1 MSSKSSANEKLIKL
15 IENSGYIYRNQKT
28 DIVIR
33 DIILNVLNRIG
44 KSYSKALIYQICSL
58 YGLSQNELLSNYE
71 LFENSLKRVVGK
83 TGYPI
88 VLRIKKELL
97 KYLILNKY
105 EISTKDI
112 LDPSFNV
119 PQIIDKLSESYN
131 YDLISENLNN
141 NKRNHMILL
150 SNNDDKHIEKIITSL
165 VQLSKNISDIKRVV
179 IVLHDHFDKKK
190 YFRSVPDIDIYYL
203 HDIISSFPSN
213 SSPSSSTSTDK
224 FFKLDNDSNNN
235 NNNNNIDL
243 INFQQ
248 FDNTNFQVFCFI
260 DIQILQQF
268 NNYKILQILEEKF
281 EKLYNLNKITQ
292 ICCIYDV
299 SNFYTKEYEIKLLRD
314 FINHHDVIIVDEP
327 LLMYQKFDI
336 RDDILK

>member
-1 MSSKSSANEKLIKL
+1 MYSKNSVSDKLINL

-44 KSYSKALIYQICSL
+44 KYYSKALIYQICSL

-71 LFENSLKRVVGK
+71 LFENSLTRVLGK

-88 VLRIKKELL
+88 ILRIKKELL
-97 KYLILNKY
+97 KYLILNKF
-105 EISTKDI
+105 EISTNDI

-131 YDLISENLNN
+131 YQLISENLN

-150 SNNDDKHIEKIITSL
+150 SSNDDKHIKKIITNF
-165 VQLSKNISDIKRVV
+165 VQISKSIKDIKRLV
-179 IVLHDHFDKKK
+179 IVLHDQFDEKR
-190 YFRSVPDIDIYYL
+190 YFKSVPDIDIYYMN
-203 HDIISSFPSN
+203 DIFSSSSSFEE
-213 SSPSSSTSTDK
+213 
-224 FFKLDNDSNNN
+224 FFKHNNKT
-235 NNNNNIDL
+235 DP
-243 INFQQ
+243 INFEQ
-248 FDNTNFQVFCFI
+248 FNNTNIQVFCFI
-260 DIQILQQF
+260 DIQILRQF
-268 NNYKILQILEEKF
+268 NNYKILKILEDKF
-281 EKLYNLNKITQ
+281 EQLYNLNETIQ

-314 FINHHDVIIVDEP
+314 FINHHDMVIVDEP
-327 LLMYQKFDI
+327 LVMYQKFDVKN
-336 RDDILK
+336 DIVK

>member
-1 MSSKSSANEKLIKL
+1 MYSKNSVSEKLINL

-44 KSYSKALIYQICSL
+44 KYYSKALIYQICSL

-71 LFENSLKRVVGK
+71 LFENSLTRVLGK

-88 VLRIKKELL
+88 ILRIKKELL
-97 KYLILNKY
+97 KYLILNKF

-131 YDLISENLNN
+131 YQLISENLN

-150 SNNDDKHIEKIITSL
+150 SSNDDKHIEKIITNL
-165 VQLSKNISDIKRVV
+165 VQISKSRDIKRVV
-179 IVLHDHFDKKK
+179 IVLHDQFDEKR
-190 YFRSVPDIDIYYL
+190 YFRSVPDIDIYYMN
-203 HDIISSFPSN
+203 DIFSSSSSFEN
-213 SSPSSSTSTDK
+213 
-224 FFKLDNDSNNN
+224 FFKHNNK
-235 NNNNNIDL
+235 IDL
-243 INFQQ
+243 INFEQ
-248 FDNTNFQVFCFI
+248 FNNTNIQVFCFI
-260 DIQILQQF
+260 DIQILRQF
-268 NNYKILQILEEKF
+268 NNYKILKILEDKF
-281 EKLYNLNKITQ
+281 EQLYNLNEIIQ

-314 FINHHDVIIVDEP
+314 FINHHNMVIIDEP
-327 LLMYQKFDI
+327 LVMYQKFDI
-336 RDDILK
+336 KNDIVK

>member
-1 MSSKSSANEKLIKL
+1 MYSKNSVNEKLINL
-15 IENSGYIYRNQKT
+15 IENSGFIYRNQIT

-44 KSYSKALIYQICSL
+44 KYYSKALIYQICSL

-71 LFENSLKRVVGK
+71 LFENSLTRVLGK

-88 VLRIKKELL
+88 ILRIKKELL
-97 KYLILNKY
+97 KYLILNKF

-131 YDLISENLNN
+131 YQLISENLN

-150 SNNDDKHIEKIITSL
+150 SSNDDKHIEKIITNL
-165 VQLSKNISDIKRVV
+165 VQISKSIRDIKRVV
-179 IVLHDHFDKKK
+179 VVLHDQFDEKR
-190 YFRSVPDIDIYYL
+190 YFRSVPDIDIYYMN
-203 HDIISSFPSN
+203 DIF
-213 SSPSSSTSTDK
+213 SSSSSSSSSVEE
-224 FFKLDNDSNNN
+224 FFKHNNKN
-235 NNNNNIDL
+235 DL
-243 INFQQ
+243 INFEQ
-248 FDNTNFQVFCFI
+248 FNNTNIQVFCFI
-260 DIQILQQF
+260 DIQILRQF
-268 NNYKILQILEEKF
+268 NNYKILKILEDKF
-281 EKLYNLNKITQ
+281 EQLYNLNEIIQ

-314 FINHHDVIIVDEP
+314 FINHHNMVIIDEP
-327 LLMYQKFDI
+327 LVMYQKFDVKN
-336 RDDILK
+336 DIVK

>member
-1 MSSKSSANEKLIKL
+1 MYSKNSVNEKLINL
-15 IENSGYIYRNQKT
+15 IENSGFIYRNQIT

-44 KSYSKALIYQICSL
+44 KYYSKALIYQICSL

-71 LFENSLKRVVGK
+71 LFENSLTRVLGK

-88 VLRIKKELL
+88 ILRIKKELL
-97 KYLILNKY
+97 KYLILNKF

-131 YDLISENLNN
+131 YQLISENLN

-150 SNNDDKHIEKIITSL
+150 SSNDDKHIEKIITNL
-165 VQLSKNISDIKRVV
+165 VQISKNIRDIKRVV
-179 IVLHDHFDKKK
+179 LVLHDQFDEKR
-190 YFRSVPDIDIYYL
+190 YFRSVQDIDIYYMN
-203 HDIISSFPSN
+203 DIFSSSSSFEE
-213 SSPSSSTSTDK
+213 
-224 FFKLDNDSNNN
+224 FFKHNNKT
-235 NNNNNIDL
+235 DP
-243 INFQQ
+243 INFEQ
-248 FDNTNFQVFCFI
+248 FNNTNIQVFCFI
-260 DIQILQQF
+260 DIQILRQF
-268 NNYKILQILEEKF
+268 NNYKILKILEDKF
-281 EKLYNLNKITQ
+281 EQLYNLNEIIQ

-314 FINHHDVIIVDEP
+314 FINHHNMVIIDEP
-327 LLMYQKFDI
+327 LVMYQKFDVKN
-336 RDDILK
+336 DIVK

>member
-44 KSYSKALIYQICSL
+44 KSYSKALIYQICNL

-105 EISTKDI
+105 EISTQDI

-131 YDLISENLNN
+131 YDLISENLHN

-150 SNNDDKHIEKIITSL
+150 SNNDDKHIEKIITNL

-179 IVLHDHFDKKK
+179 IVLHDQFDEKK

-203 HDIISSFPSN
+203 NDMVSSSHSN
-213 SSPSSSTSTDK
+213 SSSPSTSTDK
-224 FFKLDNDSNNN
+224 FLKLDNNSNNN
-235 NNNNNIDL
+235 SNNNNIDF
-243 INFQQ
+243 INFEQ

-268 NNYKILQILEEKF
+268 NYYKILQILEDKF

-299 SNFYTKEYEIKLLRD
+299 SNFYTKEYEIKLLTD

-327 LLMYQKFDI
+327 LLMYQKFDL
-336 RDDILK
+336 RENILK

>member
-1 MSSKSSANEKLIKL
+1 MYSKNSVSEKLINL

-44 KSYSKALIYQICSL
+44 KYYSKALIYQICGL

-71 LFENSLKRVVGK
+71 LFENSLTRILGK

-88 VLRIKKELL
+88 ILRIKKELL
-97 KYLILNKY
+97 KYLILNKF

-131 YDLISENLNN
+131 YNLISENLN

-150 SNNDDKHIEKIITSL
+150 SSNYDKYTEKIITNL
-165 VQLSKNISDIKRVV
+165 VRISKSIRDIKRVV
-179 IVLHDHFDKKK
+179 IVLHDQFDEKR
-190 YFRSVPDIDIYYL
+190 YFRSVPDIDIYYMN
-203 HDIISSFPSN
+203 DIFSSSSSSFEE
-213 SSPSSSTSTDK
+213 
-224 FFKLDNDSNNN
+224 FFKHNNK
-235 NNNNNIDL
+235 IDP
-243 INFQQ
+243 INFEQ
-248 FDNTNFQVFCFI
+248 FNNTNIQVFCFI
-260 DIQILQQF
+260 DIQILRQF
-268 NNYKILQILEEKF
+268 NNYKILKTLEDKF
-281 EKLYNLNKITQ
+281 EQLYNLNETIQ

-314 FINHHDVIIVDEP
+314 FINRHDIVIVDEP
-327 LLMYQKFDI
+327 LVMYQKFDVKN
-336 RDDILK
+336 DVVK

>member
-1 MSSKSSANEKLIKL
+1 MYSKNSVSDKLINL

-44 KSYSKALIYQICSL
+44 KYYSKALIYQICSL

-71 LFENSLKRVVGK
+71 LFENSLTRVLGK

-88 VLRIKKELL
+88 ILRIKKELL
-97 KYLILNKY
+97 KYLILNKF
-105 EISTKDI
+105 EISTNDI

-131 YDLISENLNN
+131 YQLISENLN

-150 SNNDDKHIEKIITSL
+150 SSNDDKHIEKIITNL
-165 VQLSKNISDIKRVV
+165 VQISKSTRDIKRVV
-179 IVLHDHFDKKK
+179 IALHDQFDEKR
-190 YFRSVPDIDIYYL
+190 YFRSVPDIDIYYMN
-203 HDIISSFPSN
+203 DIFSSSSSFEEFL
-213 SSPSSSTSTDK
+213 K
-224 FFKLDNDSNNN
+224 HNNK
-235 NNNNNIDL
+235 IDP
-243 INFQQ
+243 INFEQ
-248 FDNTNFQVFCFI
+248 FNNTNIQVFCFI
-260 DIQILQQF
+260 DIQILHQF
-268 NNYKILQILEEKF
+268 NNYKILKILEDKF
-281 EKLYNLNKITQ
+281 EQLYNLNETIQ

-314 FINHHDVIIVDEP
+314 FINHHDMVIVDEP
-327 LLMYQKFDI
+327 LVMYQKFDVKN
-336 RDDILK
+336 DIVK

>member
-1 MSSKSSANEKLIKL
+1 MYSKNPVSEKLINL

-44 KSYSKALIYQICSL
+44 KYYSKALIYQICSL

-71 LFENSLKRVVGK
+71 LFENSLTRVLGK

-88 VLRIKKELL
+88 ILRIKKELL
-97 KYLILNKY
+97 KYLILNKF
-105 EISTKDI
+105 EINTKDI

-131 YDLISENLNN
+131 YQLISENLN

-150 SNNDDKHIEKIITSL
+150 STSDDKHIEKIITNL
-165 VQLSKNISDIKRVV
+165 VQISKSIRDIKRVV
-179 IVLHDHFDKKK
+179 IVLHDQFDEKR
-190 YFRSVPDIDIYYL
+190 YFRSVPDIDIYYMN
-203 HDIISSFPSN
+203 DIFSS
-213 SSPSSSTSTDK
+213 SSPSSFEE
-224 FFKLDNDSNNN
+224 FFKHNNK
-235 NNNNNIDL
+235 IDL
-243 INFQQ
+243 INFEQ
-248 FDNTNFQVFCFI
+248 FNNTNIHVFCFI
-260 DIQILQQF
+260 DIQILRQF
-268 NNYKILQILEEKF
+268 NNYKILKILEDKF
-281 EKLYNLNKITQ
+281 EQLYNLNETIQ

-314 FINHHDVIIVDEP
+314 FINHHDMVIVDEP
-327 LLMYQKFDI
+327 LVMYQKLDVKNDI
-336 RDDILK
+336 VK